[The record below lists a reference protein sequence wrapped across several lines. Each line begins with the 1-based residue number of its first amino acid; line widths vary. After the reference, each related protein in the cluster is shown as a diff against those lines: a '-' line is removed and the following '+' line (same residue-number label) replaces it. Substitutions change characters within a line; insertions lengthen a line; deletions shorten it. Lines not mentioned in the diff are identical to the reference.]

1 MIITHGPISGVHEFS
16 HPSNHMRV
24 LLLVTLKSQLL
35 SSGFVS
41 HAAKGSTRFF
51 FLLLLN
57 GHLNTRILWSAK
69 RFNIPTVVCI
79 ICSTDSEE
87 TLKYL
92 IFECEFA
99 ESYSTALHI
108 V

>member
-41 HAAKGSTRFF
+41 HAAKGSTRYFF
-51 FLLLLN
+51 FV
-57 GHLNTRILWSAK
+57 IAQWSFK
-69 RFNIPTVVCI
+69 HQDPLERKKVQHTHSGMHNMQ
-79 ICSTDSEE
+79 
-87 TLKYL
+87 
-92 IFECEFA
+92 
-99 ESYSTALHI
+99 H
-108 V
+108 